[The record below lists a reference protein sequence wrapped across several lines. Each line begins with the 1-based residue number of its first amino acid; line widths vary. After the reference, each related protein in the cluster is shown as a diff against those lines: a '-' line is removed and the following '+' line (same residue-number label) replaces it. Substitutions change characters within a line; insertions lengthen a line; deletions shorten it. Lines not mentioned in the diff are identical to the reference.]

1 MRYIYQHK
9 DWPKFRWHSAELA
22 AELEAASLLD
32 FT

>member
-9 DWPKFRWHSAELA
+9 DWPKFRWSSAELA

-32 FT
+32 LT

>member
-9 DWPKFRWHSAELA
+9 DWPKFRWDSAELA
-22 AELEAASLLD
+22 AEFEAASLLD

>member
-9 DWPKFRWHSAELA
+9 DGPKFWRNSAELA